1 LTQILLAI
9 DPGFANMAIVSLEW
23 QPKVR
28 RCWQHWKIKTTP
40 ETPDAERWQLILFK
54 LDEIIG
60 GNTDVDFV
68 ACEDVTGVRHG
79 KDSRG
84 QSGSQSDPLLQVV
97 GAIRMACFTH
107 GLPLKLVRSTSVY
120 AALGCR
126 VSARSGETEEQKKK
140 RQKLATQTAV
150 QRLIS
155 GAESLS
161 IDETDACAIGIACAL
176 GKGVI
181 V

>member
-1 LTQILLAI
+1 MTQILAI

-28 RCWQHWKIKTTP
+28 RCWTSRLIKTKADM
-40 ETPDAERWQLILFK
+40 PDTDRWTAVLGGIFGAI
-54 LDEIIG
+54 DE
-60 GNTDVDFV
+60 NTDVDFV
-68 ACEDVTGVRHG
+68 ACEEMTGVRRG

-84 QSGSQSDPLLQVV
+84 QSGAHSDPLLQVI
-97 GAIRMACFTH
+97 GAIRMACYSH
-107 GLPLKLVRSTSVY
+107 GLTLRMVRSTSVY

-126 VSARSGETEEQKKK
+126 VPTRPGETEEQKKK
-140 RQKLATQTAV
+140 RQKLATQTTV
-150 QRLIS
+150 RRLIS

-161 IDETDACAIGIACAL
+161 IDETDACAIAIACAL

-181 V
+181 A